1 MFLHKTA
8 PPTQLL
14 VTHKLFLDGDLVLSP
29 CSTTKLINK
38 NQLEH
43 TQREPRFWEG
53 ICLEKYQSVTYNISI
68 WLWVIHP
75 EVVLRGK
82 IFRLLY
88 PMDNWILNV
97 IFALVPPRSSLIMDS
112 QQSKRLALEWLLQ
125 RRNYSALKEKQTK
138 VTFSKTHA
146 FKRSME
152 YLW

>member
-1 MFLHKTA
+1 MFPHKAA
-8 PPTQLL
+8 PPIQLL
-14 VTHKLFLDGDLVLSP
+14 VTHQLDGDLVLSP

-82 IFRLLY
+82 IFWLLY

-138 VTFSKTHA
+138 VTFSKTHE